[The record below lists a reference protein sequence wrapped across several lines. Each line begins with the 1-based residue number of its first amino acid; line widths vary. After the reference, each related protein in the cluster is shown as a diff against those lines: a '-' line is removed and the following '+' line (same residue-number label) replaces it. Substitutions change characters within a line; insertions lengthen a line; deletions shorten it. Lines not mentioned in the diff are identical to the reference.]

1 MGFVRGLAAINAVMD
16 GQKKTFDSDSEKVR
30 WLKLNDGDS
39 FKVRFPNELD
49 EDSPAFDE
57 NRGLAVVISE
67 HTSPED
73 FRIKAQCTKD
83 TEGKCWAC
91 EQDEAHPK
99 EGWRARLRFYTNVLV
114 NDGVEDPYV
123 AVWSQSVSTRSAF
136 NVLREYAIDMGSV
149 SNLTWKLK
157 RNGTGTDTSYVLMPL
172 GADAEPF
179 DWSNAKL
186 FNLEKVVREVS
197 YSSQEAF
204 YLKLGGEQKQESTS
218 AEIPW

>member
-1 MGFVRGLAAINAVMD
+1 MGFIRGLAAINAVVD
-16 GQKKTFDSDSEKVR
+16 GQKKSFDSESEKVR
-30 WLKLNDGDS
+30 WLKLNDGAS
-39 FKVRFPNELD
+39 SKVRFPNELD
-49 EDSPAFDE
+49 EDSPAYDE

-99 EGWRARLRFYTNVLV
+99 KGWRARLRFYTNVLV
-114 NDGVEDPYV
+114 NDGAEAPYV

-179 DWSNAKL
+179 DWSSAKL
-186 FNLEKVVREVS
+186 FSLERVVREVS

-204 YLKLGGEQKQESTS
+204 YLKLGGAEESKSTS